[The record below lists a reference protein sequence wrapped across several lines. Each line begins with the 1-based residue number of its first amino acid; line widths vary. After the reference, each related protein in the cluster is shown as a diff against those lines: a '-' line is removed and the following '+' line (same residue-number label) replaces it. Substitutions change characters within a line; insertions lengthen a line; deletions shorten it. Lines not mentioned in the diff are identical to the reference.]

1 MKRLLFI
8 PMFLCFSVFCFALGV
23 HEEYEKIE
31 KKIMENPQVVSVIV
45 SGMGGNFGPPYYADI
60 VLTGDRTLRIVEFD
74 KTLSGE
80 RIGIDRIGIYEFG
93 LGRYIKKIPDEDG
106 IIHGYRVNEIRAN
119 VLSLILEKDIFSI
132 DDIINNYDEIHA
144 FTEKL
149 AKETPE
155 ERSNRRILGVLIQ
168 NDPGFSKIFG
178 NFESDEC
185 WGQVFARV
193 YSKDNWHNPSGYYWE
208 GMFADE

>member
-8 PMFLCFSVFCFALGV
+8 PMFLWFSVFCFALGV

-80 RIGIDRIGIYEFG
+80 WIGIDRIGEYEFG
-93 LGRYIKKIPDEDG
+93 QNSYIKKKLNEKGTIDG
-106 IIHGYRVNEIRAN
+106 YLMVNVKAEALSIMLSKEICTVDN
-119 VLSLILEKDIFSI
+119 
-132 DDIINNYDEIHA
+132 IINNYDEIYSL
-144 FTEKL
+144 TEIL

-155 ERSNRRILGVLIQ
+155 ERSKRRKLGEIQDDPNFSNLI
-168 NDPGFSKIFG
+168 G